1 MKTEMIER
9 FKDASDEEVFKQAYQ
24 YFFGGFIGVSELKLK
39 EVRRIGHE
47 VVVCAT
53 VSYAG
58 DELDIKVSL
67 PRYKVVRSR

>member
-1 MKTEMIER
+1 MKSKLIEN
-9 FKDASDEEVFKQAYQ
+9 FKDASDEEVFKRVYK
-24 YFFGGFIGVSELKLK
+24 YFIGDFMGVSKLKLK

-58 DELDIKVSL
+58 DELDIKISFQ
-67 PRYKVVRSR
+67 RYGVVK